1 MLYFPL
7 IEGTIPGWVPVWG
20 GEDFLFFRPV
30 FNLADSYITIGVL
43 MLILFYRKFF
53 ATKK

>member
-1 MLYFPL
+1 
-7 IEGTIPGWVPVWG
+7 